1 MAPNS
6 KGLPGEC
13 VDGLEPDSLNL
24 VVEHVDQEVE
34 RQDGQGRIFDGQ
46 PRQGL
51 FLWHS
56 RSLWNLAGF
65 FPRVLDV
72 KHDVSR
78 RQCYLGCV

>member
-6 KGLPGEC
+6 KGLPGER

-51 FLWHS
+51 FFCGTVGHFGIWLD
-56 RSLWNLAGF
+56 F
-65 FPRVLDV
+65 FYPC
-72 KHDVSR
+72 SGS
-78 RQCYLGCV
+78 QT